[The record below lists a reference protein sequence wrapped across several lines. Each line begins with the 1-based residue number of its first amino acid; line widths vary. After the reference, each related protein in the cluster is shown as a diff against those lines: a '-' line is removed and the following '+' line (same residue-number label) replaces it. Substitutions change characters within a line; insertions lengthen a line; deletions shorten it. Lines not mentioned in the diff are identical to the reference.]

1 MSKSPSTT
9 VSKNVTYTKHNPE
22 SMKNSSSVTENKT
35 EKQTKKDRGKLQA
48 GRLQSKSL
56 GELGITPNP
65 EANPFHLSGNVDFFV
80 LRDQERNR
88 ALQEREQKKRMHAY
102 EKMTYSSKVWAK
114 HTSLHQELQQGEEAE
129 DQAQQQRA
137 VQDAT
142 TWKLT
147 WTREKKVLPED
158 LGSFLNRQRQL
169 FLLQYALEV
178 KQSEIQQLE
187 MVTEREEAR
196 LEQAEKALE
205 KDAVLFDEF
214 LREND
219 RSSVQAL
226 RMAEKETKAKV
237 EKIIEFRELTTQI
250 MNIKSEISK
259 FEDTLHHY
267 KIYKDFLYKLSP
279 REWFEEQEKKY
290 LALKKAKEVV
300 EPPKENSVLL
310 PGDKSSRKEDAGSQ
324 GPGIKGKIPH
334 LGARESQGKKKSSK
348 FLQGI
353 RLGSDSF
360 SINNSQ
366 QNSRRGSN
374 SLVPQQEDSDSD
386 GEELELYFT
395 EPQQLLDVFTE
406 LEEQNLSLI
415 QNTQEM
421 EETLEDLGRSL
432 KNTKI
437 RMDKEI
443 NQLKQWMTTMMMSI
457 TKEEETAAEL
467 ELKSRVFNYGEY
479 KGVQQM
485 LTIIE
490 HQLDE
495 LLENLEHVPQGKIEQ
510 AEKAKDKERRS
521 RLREEKAKIQKML
534 QEERLQRAQAR
545 ARAKIKMKRGRRL
558 VCRSQPPALKTKAV
572 SAHTQMD
579 KDKEEMLFF
588 FT

>member
-1 MSKSPSTT
+1 
-9 VSKNVTYTKHNPE
+9 
-22 SMKNSSSVTENKT
+22 
-35 EKQTKKDRGKLQA
+35 
-48 GRLQSKSL
+48 
-56 GELGITPNP
+56 
-65 EANPFHLSGNVDFFV
+65 
-80 LRDQERNR
+80 
-88 ALQEREQKKRMHAY
+88 MHAH
-102 EKMTYSSKVWAK
+102 EKTTYSSKGWAK
-114 HTSLHQELQQGEEAE
+114 HTSLQQELQQVEEVK
-129 DQAQQQRA
+129 DQDQQLHA
-137 VQDAT
+137 VRDANA
-142 TWKLT
+142 WKLA
-147 WTREKKVLPED
+147 WTKEKKVLPED
-158 LGSFLNRQRQL
+158 MGSFLKRQRQL

-178 KQSEIQQLE
+178 KRSEMQQLE
-187 MVTEREEAR
+187 ILTEREEAR

-237 EKIIEFRELTTQI
+237 EKIIEIQDLTAQI

-279 REWFEEQEKKY
+279 KEWLEQQEKKY
-290 LALKKAKEVV
+290 MALKKAKGVV
-300 EPPKENSVLL
+300 EVPKENSVVLL
-310 PGDKSSRKEDAGSQ
+310 EDKSSRKEDAGSH
-324 GPGIKGKIPH
+324 GPGIKGKISH
-334 LGARESQGKKKSSK
+334 TGARENQGKKRSSK
-348 FLQGI
+348 SLQGI
-353 RLGSDSF
+353 QLGSDLF
-360 SINNSQ
+360 TLM
-366 QNSRRGSN
+366 RRSLRRSN
-374 SLVPQQEDSDSD
+374 SPVPQQEDSDSD

-443 NQLKQWMTTMMMSI
+443 NQLKQWMGTMMISI
-457 TKEEETAAEL
+457 IKEEETAAEL

-479 KGVQQM
+479 KGDQQDKLLENLNLKVLDVYRHCTGSRRDANLGTVQM

-490 HQLDE
+490 HQLGE
-495 LLENLEHVPQGKIEQ
+495 LLENLEHVPHGRIEQ
-510 AEKAKDKERRS
+510 AEKAKDKERR
-521 RLREEKAKIQKML
+521 LRVREQKVKLQQML

-545 ARAKIKMKRGRRL
+545 ARAKIKTKRGRRL
-558 VCRSQPPALKTKAV
+558 VGRSRPPALKTKTV